1 MKIGVSMTL
10 TIHDVAQRTGLT
22 TYTLRYYA
30 KEGLLDFVTRSSN
43 KLGTRLFKES
53 DLEFIYLIK
62 CLKNAGLSIKE
73 IKTFVD
79 WTMAGDSTIAER
91 RDMFQKR
98 RTALQQQM
106 ADLQATLDVV
116 NYKYWYYQVAENAG
130 TCAVHDGMP
139 DAEIPEKFR
148 QVKHRLSALDGIKDA

>member
-1 MKIGVSMTL
+1 MTL

-106 ADLQATLDVV
+106 ADLQATLEPV
-116 NYKYWYYQVAENAG
+116 
-130 TCAVHDGMP
+130 
-139 DAEIPEKFR
+139 
-148 QVKHRLSALDGIKDA
+148 

>member
-1 MKIGVSMTL
+1 MTL

-116 NYKYWYYQVAENAG
+116 NYKYWYYQVAEDAG
-130 TCAVHDGMP
+130 TCAAHDDMP

-148 QVKHRLSALDGIKDA
+148 QVKHRLAALDGIKDA